1 MKPIKYPGDKDPVQ
15 DITRC
20 PYCGG
25 AISDKDAVPYCHNCE
40 RIVDGIKGDPYKGS
54 VPDKGE
60 RDPSFGPKDTIINPG
75 VPLQQ
80 KNPNIPDMP
89 KIPFP
94 QKSIPY
100 NRRSKAAAS
109 QDHLKRNK
117 KDEDMAEDNKDTVKE
132 VFVSDIVH
140 QCLDPKG
147 KNRKYDDVN
156 KEDVMRSCEDLAID
170 G

>member
-1 MKPIKYPGDKDPVQ
+1 MKPLKFPGDKDPVQ
-15 DITRC
+15 NITQC
-20 PYCGG
+20 PDCSG
-25 AISDKDAVPYCHNCE
+25 AISEKDPVPYCHNCE
-40 RIVDGIKGDPYKGS
+40 KTVDGVKGNPYKGS

-60 RDPSFGPKDTIINPG
+60 RAPDFGNKDTVLNPG

-80 KNPNIPDMP
+80 NTQN
-89 KIPFP
+89 IPFP
-94 QKSIPY
+94 QKAIPY
-100 NRRSKAAAS
+100 NRRQKAAES

-117 KDEDMAEDNKDTVKE
+117 KNEDMAEDSKDTVKE
-132 VFVSDIVH
+132 VFVSDTVH

-147 KNRKYDDVN
+147 KNKKYDDVN